1 MNRLAQE
8 TSPYLRQHRD
18 NPVDWYPWGPEAFER
33 AKAED
38 KPVLLSVGYSAC
50 HWCHV
55 MAHESFEDADVAAV
69 MNDLVVSVKV
79 DREERPDVDAVYMD
93 AVQAM
98 SGRGGWPMTVF
109 LTPEGEPFFGG
120 TYYPKAG
127 FVKLL
132 EAVDDAWRT
141 KRDDL
146 RAQAAQLTAALN
158 RFGQLAA
165 GADLP
170 GVRASRRRAQ
180 ASSGRSS
187 TRRWGGFGGAP
198 KFPQTMS
205 LELLLR
211 RARRR
216 RR

>member
-1 MNRLAQE
+1 
-8 TSPYLRQHRD
+8 
-18 NPVDWYPWGPEAFER
+18 
-33 AKAED
+33 
-38 KPVLLSVGYSAC
+38 
-50 HWCHV
+50 
-55 MAHESFEDADVAAV
+55 

-146 RAQAAQLTAALN
+146 LAQATQLTAALN
-158 RFGQLAA
+158 RFGQLEA

-170 GVRASRRRAQ
+170 GVEHLNAALRPARR
-180 ASSGRSS
+180 RSS
-187 TRRWGGFGGAP
+187 TPAGVASAGRPSSPRP
-198 KFPQTMS
+198 
-205 LELLLR
+205 
-211 RARRR
+211 
-216 RR
+216 